1 MYVLYTQAWE
11 RWTWNDVD
19 FININPLV
27 AKIHQDPGWGDDA
40 HVERTREE
48 EEIDRG
54 EVLEENIGLSPW
66 NLLRGRPFH
75 WTACFCMICMH
86 VYIYI
91 HIYAHILSPGRRYM
105 YTDTMCIDMYAHR
118 DTCMH
123 ARIQYSTLHC
133 STVQYNDM
141 TCHFIALDCIALD
154 SLDYIALRYVML
166 GYITLYNIIYSTYI
180 KYVAYITY
188 IAYILVH
195 QMTLHALHA
204 LHALHTLNTTLH
216 SYITYVTY
224 IAYITYNTCN
234 TYNTYITCITYM
246 TYIVYITYIT
256 AYITLQCTEYTV
268 HYRTS
273 HWIALHYIT
282 LHCMN
287 NYTTLQNIT

>member
-1 MYVLYTQAWE
+1 MDQM
-11 RWTWNDVD
+11 DVD

-27 AKIHQDPGWGDDA
+27 FAKIHQDPVGWGDDA

-54 EVLEENIGLSPW
+54 EVLEENIGLSHEFG
-66 NLLRGRPFH
+66 LQGEAVSLDCLFLH
-75 WTACFCMICMH
+75 DLYACI
-86 VYIYI
+86 YIYTY
-91 HIYAHILSPGRRYM
+91 IYAHILSPGRRYM

-123 ARIQYSTLHC
+123 ARIEYSTLHC
-133 STVQYNDM
+133 STVQYKDM

-195 QMTLHALHA
+195 
-204 LHALHTLNTTLH
+204 
-216 SYITYVTY
+216 
-224 IAYITYNTCN
+224 
-234 TYNTYITCITYM
+234 
-246 TYIVYITYIT
+246 
-256 AYITLQCTEYTV
+256 
-268 HYRTS
+268 
-273 HWIALHYIT
+273 
-282 LHCMN
+282 
-287 NYTTLQNIT
+287 